1 MAVSRRVDELRRE
14 GVEVFDLGA
23 GEPDF
28 PSPETAVRAARRAL
42 DEGRTKYTVLE
53 GTPELRAGLAA
64 RYSADGA
71 PWSADN
77 VLVTVGA
84 KAALYEL
91 AQALLAAGDEVV
103 VPTPAWVSIP
113 AQVRLAGAAAVTVP
127 MAAGDGFAIRAAP
140 LIEAMSARTRAVIV
154 NSPCN
159 PTGAVVEVHELER
172 LAAACAERDVLL
184 ISDETYERFVYDGA
198 RHASVASLAARY
210 PETVVLVGS
219 FSKSYAMTGWRLGYL
234 LGARSVVAAA
244 AAVQSHVTSNAT
256 SFAMAGAEALLR
268 SEPPE
273 AAAFVAACSR
283 RRRLLLAELDR
294 MPGVVCP
301 PPAGAFY
308 AFPDVSAWFDERCPD
323 SAAFSRRLLEEAGV
337 ATTPGSAFGCEGHVR
352 LSYACSDEVL
362 ASGLERM
369 ARLLRGARGTGMTV
383 GGSVS
388 HASRLQGEAGGG
400 PGLGGGNRSDVSLP
414 AAAADPK
421 SPAAVDA
428 ARRLAG

>member
-1 MAVSRRVDELRRE
+1 MAVSRRVAELRRE

-28 PSPETAVRAARRAL
+28 PSPETAVKAAQRAL

-64 RYSADGA
+64 RYGARGA
-71 PWSADN
+71 PWGVAN

-84 KAALYEL
+84 KAALYQL
-91 AQALLAAGDEVV
+91 AKAFLSAGDEVV

-127 MAAGDGFAIRAAP
+127 MAAADGFAIRAQP
-140 LIEAMSARTRAVIV
+140 LLEAMSERTRAVIV

-159 PTGAVVEVHELER
+159 PTGAVVSTLDRER
-172 LAAACAERDVLL
+172 SAAACVERNALL
-184 ISDETYERFVYDGA
+184 ISDETYERFVYDGK

-219 FSKSYAMTGWRLGYL
+219 FSKTYAMTGWRLGYL
-234 LGARSVVAAA
+234 LGAPSVVAAA

-256 SFAMAGAEALLR
+256 SFAMAGAEAVLE

-273 AAAFVAACSR
+273 AADLVAACAR

-294 MPGVVCP
+294 IPGVVCP

-308 AFPDVSAWFDERCPD
+308 AFPDVSAWFDEDCPD
-323 SAAFSRRLLEEAGV
+323 SAAFSRRLLDEAGV
-337 ATTPGSAFGCEGHVR
+337 ATTPGSAFGCEGHIR
-352 LSYACSDEVL
+352 LSYACSDRMLV
-362 ASGLERM
+362 SGLERL
-369 ARLLRGARGTGMTV
+369 AGLLSGA
-383 GGSVS
+383 
-388 HASRLQGEAGGG
+388 GEAG
-400 PGLGGGNRSDVSLP
+400 
-414 AAAADPK
+414 
-421 SPAAVDA
+421 
-428 ARRLAG
+428 RRRVG

>member
-1 MAVSRRVDELRRE
+1 MAVSRRVAELRRE

-28 PSPETAVRAARRAL
+28 PSPETAVRAAKRAL

-64 RYSADGA
+64 RYGKEGA
-71 PWSADN
+71 PWSAAN

-91 AQALLAAGDEVV
+91 AKAFLSPGDEVV

-113 AQVRLAGAAAVTVP
+113 AQVRLAGAAVVTVP
-127 MAAGDGFAIRAAP
+127 MAAADGFAIRAQP
-140 LIEAMSARTRAVIV
+140 LIDAMSQRTRAVVV

-159 PTGAVVEVHELER
+159 PTGAVAGVLDLER
-172 LAAACAERDVLL
+172 VARACAERGALL
-184 ISDETYERFVYDGA
+184 ISDETYERFIYDGQ

-219 FSKSYAMTGWRLGYL
+219 FSKTYAMTGWRLGYL
-234 LGARSVVAAA
+234 LGAPSVIAAA

-256 SFAMAGAEALLR
+256 SFAMAGAEAVLEQ
-268 SEPPE
+268 EPPE
-273 AAAFVAACSR
+273 AAALVAACAR
-283 RRRLLLAELDR
+283 RRALVLAELDR
-294 MPGVVCP
+294 IPGVVCP

-323 SAAFSRRLLEEAGV
+323 SAAFCRRLLDEAGV
-337 ATTPGSAFGCEGHVR
+337 ATTPGSAFGCEGHIR
-352 LSYACSDEVL
+352 LSYACSDRML
-362 ASGLERM
+362 TTGLERM
-369 ARLLRGARGTGMTV
+369 AELLGAR
-383 GGSVS
+383 
-388 HASRLQGEAGGG
+388 RRRAG
-400 PGLGGGNRSDVSLP
+400 
-414 AAAADPK
+414 
-421 SPAAVDA
+421 
-428 ARRLAG
+428 

>member
-1 MAVSRRVDELRRE
+1 MAVSRRVAELRRE

-64 RYSADGA
+64 RYSREGA
-71 PWSADN
+71 PWSAAN

-91 AQALLAAGDEVV
+91 ARAFLSPGDEVV

-127 MAAGDGFAIRAAP
+127 MAASDGFAIRAQP
-140 LIEAMSARTRAVIV
+140 LIDAMSERTRAVVI

-159 PTGAVVEVHELER
+159 PTGAVAGSLDLER
-172 LAAACAERDVLL
+172 VAGACAERGALL
-184 ISDETYERFVYDGA
+184 ISDETYERFIYDGQQ
-198 RHASVASLAARY
+198 HASVASLADRY

-219 FSKSYAMTGWRLGYL
+219 FSKTYAMTGWRLGYL
-234 LGARSVVAAA
+234 LGAPSVVAAA

-256 SFAMAGAEALLR
+256 SFAMAGAEAVLEQ
-268 SEPPE
+268 EPSE
-273 AAAFVAACSR
+273 AAALVAACAR
-283 RRRLLLAELDR
+283 RRALVLAELDR
-294 MPGVVCP
+294 IPGVVCP

-323 SAAFSRRLLEEAGV
+323 SAAFCRRLLDEAGV
-337 ATTPGSAFGCEGHVR
+337 ATTPGSAFGCEGHIR
-352 LSYACSDEVL
+352 LSYACSDGML
-362 ASGLERM
+362 TAGLERI
-369 ARLLRGARGTGMTV
+369 ARLLGAR
-383 GGSVS
+383 
-388 HASRLQGEAGGG
+388 RRRAG
-400 PGLGGGNRSDVSLP
+400 
-414 AAAADPK
+414 
-421 SPAAVDA
+421 
-428 ARRLAG
+428 

>member
-1 MAVSRRVDELRRE
+1 MAVSRRVAELRRE

-64 RYSADGA
+64 RYGKEGA
-71 PWSADN
+71 PWSAAN

-91 AQALLAAGDEVV
+91 AQAFLSPGDEVV

-113 AQVRLAGAAAVTVP
+113 AQVRLAGATVVTVP
-127 MAAGDGFAIRAAP
+127 MAAADGFAIRAQP
-140 LIEAMSARTRAVIV
+140 LIDAMSERTRAVVI

-159 PTGAVVEVHELER
+159 PTGAVAGVLDLER
-172 LAAACAERDVLL
+172 VARACAERGALL
-184 ISDETYERFVYDGA
+184 ISDETYERFIYDGQ
-198 RHASVASLAARY
+198 RYASVASLAARY

-219 FSKSYAMTGWRLGYL
+219 FSKTYAMTGWRLGYL
-234 LGARSVVAAA
+234 LGAPSVIAAA

-256 SFAMAGAEALLR
+256 SFAMAGAEAVLEQ
-268 SEPPE
+268 EPPE
-273 AAAFVAACSR
+273 AAALVAACAR
-283 RRRLLLAELDR
+283 RRALVLAELDR
-294 MPGVVCP
+294 IPGVVCP

-323 SAAFSRRLLEEAGV
+323 SAAFCRRLLDEAGV
-337 ATTPGSAFGCEGHVR
+337 ATTPGSAFGCEGHIR
-352 LSYACSDEVL
+352 LSYACSDRML
-362 ASGLERM
+362 TTGLERM
-369 ARLLRGARGTGMTV
+369 AELLGAR
-383 GGSVS
+383 
-388 HASRLQGEAGGG
+388 RRRAG
-400 PGLGGGNRSDVSLP
+400 
-414 AAAADPK
+414 
-421 SPAAVDA
+421 
-428 ARRLAG
+428 

>member
-1 MAVSRRVDELRRE
+1 MAVSRRVAELRRE

-28 PSPETAVRAARRAL
+28 PSPETAVRAAQRAL

-64 RYSADGA
+64 RYGSQGA
-71 PWSADN
+71 PWSAAN

-91 AQALLAAGDEVV
+91 ARAFLSTGDEVV

-113 AQVRLAGAAAVTVP
+113 AQVRLAGAVAVTVP
-127 MAAGDGFAIRAAP
+127 MAAGDGFAIRAQP
-140 LIEAMSARTRAVIV
+140 LLEAMSERTRAVIV

-159 PTGAVVEVHELER
+159 PTGAVASMLDLER
-172 LAAACAERDVLL
+172 IASACAERGALL
-184 ISDETYERFVYDGA
+184 ISDETYERFVYDGR

-234 LGARSVVAAA
+234 LGAPSVVAAA

-256 SFAMAGAEALLR
+256 SFAMAGAEAVLV

-273 AAAFVAACSR
+273 AAALVAACAR
-283 RRRLLLAELDR
+283 RRRVVLAELGR
-294 MPGVVCP
+294 IPGVVCP

-323 SAAFSRRLLEEAGV
+323 SAAFCRRLLDEAGV
-337 ATTPGSAFGCEGHVR
+337 ATTPGSAFGCEGHIR
-352 LSYACSDEVL
+352 LAYACSDQMLV
-362 ASGLERM
+362 SGLGRI
-369 ARLLRGARGTGMTV
+369 ARLLSGPRVGAGR
-383 GGSVS
+383 
-388 HASRLQGEAGGG
+388 RRAG
-400 PGLGGGNRSDVSLP
+400 
-414 AAAADPK
+414 
-421 SPAAVDA
+421 
-428 ARRLAG
+428 

>member
-1 MAVSRRVDELRRE
+1 MAVSRRVAELRRE

-64 RYSADGA
+64 RYGKEGA
-71 PWSADN
+71 PWSAAN

-91 AQALLAAGDEVV
+91 AQAFLSPGDEVV

-113 AQVRLAGAAAVTVP
+113 AQVRLAGATVVTVP
-127 MAAGDGFAIRAAP
+127 MAAADGFAIRAQP
-140 LIEAMSARTRAVIV
+140 LIDAMSERTRAVVI

-159 PTGAVVEVHELER
+159 PTGAVAGVLDLER
-172 LAAACAERDVLL
+172 VARACAERGALL
-184 ISDETYERFVYDGA
+184 ISDETYERFIYDGQ
-198 RHASVASLAARY
+198 RYASVASLAARY

-219 FSKSYAMTGWRLGYL
+219 FSKTYAMTGWRLGYL
-234 LGARSVVAAA
+234 LGAPSVIAAA

-256 SFAMAGAEALLR
+256 SFAMAGAEAVLEQ
-268 SEPPE
+268 EPPE
-273 AAAFVAACSR
+273 AAALVAACAR
-283 RRRLLLAELDR
+283 RRALVLAELDR
-294 MPGVVCP
+294 IPGVVCP

-323 SAAFSRRLLEEAGV
+323 SAAFCRRLLDEAGV
-337 ATTPGSAFGCEGHVR
+337 ATTPGSAFGCEGHIR
-352 LSYACSDEVL
+352 LSYACSDRML
-362 ASGLERM
+362 TTGLERM
-369 ARLLRGARGTGMTV
+369 AELLGAR
-383 GGSVS
+383 
-388 HASRLQGEAGGG
+388 RWRAG
-400 PGLGGGNRSDVSLP
+400 
-414 AAAADPK
+414 
-421 SPAAVDA
+421 
-428 ARRLAG
+428 

>member
-1 MAVSRRVDELRRE
+1 MPSGERESATMAVSRRVAELRRE

-64 RYSADGA
+64 RYGKEGA
-71 PWSADN
+71 PWSAAN

-91 AQALLAAGDEVV
+91 AQAFLSPGDEVV

-113 AQVRLAGAAAVTVP
+113 AQVRLAGATVVTVP
-127 MAAGDGFAIRAAP
+127 MAAADGFAIRAQP
-140 LIEAMSARTRAVIV
+140 LIDAMSERTRAVVI

-159 PTGAVVEVHELER
+159 PTGAVAGVLDLER
-172 LAAACAERDVLL
+172 VARACAERGALL
-184 ISDETYERFVYDGA
+184 ISDETYERFIYDGQ
-198 RHASVASLAARY
+198 RYASVASLAARY

-219 FSKSYAMTGWRLGYL
+219 FSKTYAMTGWRLGYL
-234 LGARSVVAAA
+234 LGAPSVIAAA

-256 SFAMAGAEALLR
+256 SFAMAGAEAVLEQ
-268 SEPPE
+268 EPPE
-273 AAAFVAACSR
+273 AAALVAACAR
-283 RRRLLLAELDR
+283 RRALVLAELDR
-294 MPGVVCP
+294 IPGVVCP

-323 SAAFSRRLLEEAGV
+323 SAAFCRRLLDEAGV
-337 ATTPGSAFGCEGHVR
+337 ATTPGSAFGCEGHIR
-352 LSYACSDEVL
+352 LSYACSDRML
-362 ASGLERM
+362 TTGLERM
-369 ARLLRGARGTGMTV
+369 AELLGAR
-383 GGSVS
+383 
-388 HASRLQGEAGGG
+388 RWRAG
-400 PGLGGGNRSDVSLP
+400 
-414 AAAADPK
+414 
-421 SPAAVDA
+421 
-428 ARRLAG
+428 

>member
-1 MAVSRRVDELRRE
+1 MAVSRRVAELRRE

-28 PSPETAVRAARRAL
+28 PSPETAVRAAQRAL

-64 RYSADGA
+64 RYGSQGA
-71 PWSADN
+71 PWSAAN

-91 AQALLAAGDEVV
+91 AQALLSPGDEVV

-113 AQVRLAGAAAVTVP
+113 AQVRLAGAVAVTVP
-127 MAAGDGFAIRAAP
+127 MAAGDGFAIRAQP
-140 LIEAMSARTRAVIV
+140 LLEAMSERTRAVIV

-159 PTGAVVEVHELER
+159 PTGAVVSMLDLER
-172 LAAACAERDVLL
+172 IASACAERGALL
-184 ISDETYERFVYDGA
+184 ISDETYERFVYDGR

-234 LGARSVVAAA
+234 LGAPSVVAAA

-256 SFAMAGAEALLR
+256 SFAMAGAEAVLE

-273 AAAFVAACSR
+273 AAALVAACAR
-283 RRRLLLAELDR
+283 RRRLVLAELGR
-294 MPGVVCP
+294 IPGVVCP

-323 SAAFSRRLLEEAGV
+323 SAAFCRRLLDEAGV
-337 ATTPGSAFGCEGHVR
+337 ATTPGSAFGCESHIR
-352 LSYACSDEVL
+352 LSYACSDQMLV
-362 ASGLERM
+362 SGLERI
-369 ARLLRGARGTGMTV
+369 ARLL
-383 GGSVS
+383 S
-388 HASRLQGEAGGG
+388 G
-400 PGLGGGNRSDVSLP
+400 PGVGVG
-414 AAAADPK
+414 
-421 SPAAVDA
+421 
-428 ARRLAG
+428 RRRAG

>member
-1 MAVSRRVDELRRE
+1 MAVSRRVAELRRE

-28 PSPETAVRAARRAL
+28 PSPETAVMAARRAL

-64 RYSADGA
+64 RYRPQGA
-71 PWSADN
+71 PWSAAN

-91 AQALLAAGDEVV
+91 AQALLSPGDEVV

-113 AQVRLAGAAAVTVP
+113 AQVRLAGATPVTVP
-127 MAAGDGFAIRAAP
+127 MAAADGFAIRARP
-140 LIEAMSARTRAVIV
+140 LIDAMSERTRAVV
-154 NSPCN
+154 LNSPCN
-159 PTGAVVEVHELER
+159 PTGAVAGGPDLER
-172 LAAACAERDVLL
+172 VARACAERGALL
-184 ISDETYERFVYDGA
+184 ISDETYERFIYDER

-234 LGARSVVAAA
+234 LGAPSVVAAA

-256 SFAMAGAEALLR
+256 SFAMAGAEAVLER
-268 SEPPE
+268 EPPE
-273 AAAFVAACSR
+273 AAALVAACAR
-283 RRRLLLAELDR
+283 RRDLVVAALDR
-294 MPGVVCP
+294 IPGVVCP

-323 SAAFSRRLLEEAGV
+323 SAAFCRRLLDEAGV

-352 LSYACSDEVL
+352 LSYACSDRML
-362 ASGLERM
+362 TAGLERIG
-369 ARLLRGARGTGMTV
+369 RLLGAR
-383 GGSVS
+383 
-388 HASRLQGEAGGG
+388 RRRAG
-400 PGLGGGNRSDVSLP
+400 
-414 AAAADPK
+414 
-421 SPAAVDA
+421 
-428 ARRLAG
+428 

>member
-1 MAVSRRVDELRRE
+1 MAVSRRVAELRRE

-64 RYSADGA
+64 RYGKEGA
-71 PWSADN
+71 PWSAAN

-91 AQALLAAGDEVV
+91 AQAFLSPGDEVV

-113 AQVRLAGAAAVTVP
+113 AQVRLAGATAVTVP
-127 MAAGDGFAIRAAP
+127 MAAADGFAIRAQP
-140 LIEAMSARTRAVIV
+140 LIDAMSERTRAVVV

-159 PTGAVVEVHELER
+159 PTGAVAGVLDLER
-172 LAAACAERDVLL
+172 VARACAERGALL
-184 ISDETYERFVYDGA
+184 ISDETYERFIYDGQ

-219 FSKSYAMTGWRLGYL
+219 FSKTYAMTGWRLGYL
-234 LGARSVVAAA
+234 LGAPSVVAAA
-244 AAVQSHVTSNAT
+244 AAVQSHMTSNAT
-256 SFAMAGAEALLR
+256 SFAMAGAEAVLEQ
-268 SEPPE
+268 EPPE
-273 AAAFVAACSR
+273 AAALVAACAR
-283 RRRLLLAELDR
+283 RRALVLAELDR
-294 MPGVVCP
+294 IPGVVCP

-323 SAAFSRRLLEEAGV
+323 SAAFCRRLLDEAGV
-337 ATTPGSAFGCEGHVR
+337 ATTPGSAFGCEGHIR
-352 LSYACSDEVL
+352 LSYACSDRL
-362 ASGLERM
+362 LTTGLERM
-369 ARLLRGARGTGMTV
+369 AELLGAR
-383 GGSVS
+383 
-388 HASRLQGEAGGG
+388 RRRAG
-400 PGLGGGNRSDVSLP
+400 
-414 AAAADPK
+414 
-421 SPAAVDA
+421 
-428 ARRLAG
+428 